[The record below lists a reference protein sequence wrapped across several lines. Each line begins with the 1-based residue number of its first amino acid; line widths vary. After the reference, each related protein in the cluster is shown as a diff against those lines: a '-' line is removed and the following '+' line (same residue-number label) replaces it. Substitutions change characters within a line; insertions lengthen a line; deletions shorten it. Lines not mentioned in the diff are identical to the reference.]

1 MKKYIFYMC
10 ILFACFVALPAA
22 VLAAGTGSAALS
34 VHNNNVDVSLELPEG
49 TAGKITSLRMQLR
62 VSPVSGTMEQPVFT
76 FKDTVKS
83 YVKDASVNKQKDGS
97 YIVDIIISGKSSGE
111 IFGNSNG
118 GGIGTV
124 TVNPTSKSY
133 QIKLE
138 VMSQDKDSN
147 TPGIKYVGSSGL
159 KEEILPLADTNPVTV
174 SSNGGTTAP
183 SDKPDTGTNQPPN
196 VTGTNP
202 VTNINVGRN
211 ILNVSCKAGSK
222 KVYFKWQ
229 KNEKADGY
237 VLYEYDKK
245 TKQDKI
251 VATITDANKT
261 SYSKSFK
268 NATKYLFRMRPFKT
282 ASDGSRIYGDY
293 SPVVSIKVPPAG
305 VKGFSASKT
314 KSKVTLSWKKMSSAK
329 GYKIYKSSKKNGK
342 YSMIKRIK
350 KNSRVKYTDSR
361 VNGGQTYYY
370 KIRAYVKGEQKR
382 IMDGKFSKVLK
393 VRVPR

>member
-1 MKKYIFYMC
+1 MKKYILYMC

-22 VLAAGTGSAALS
+22 AFAAETGRATLT
-34 VHNNNVDVSLELPEG
+34 VQNNNVDVSLELPEG
-49 TAGKITSLRMQLR
+49 KAVQITSLRMKMC
-62 VSPVSGTMEQPVFT
+62 VSVVSGTMEQPAFK
-76 FKDTVKS
+76 FKDTIKS
-83 YVKDASVNKQKDGS
+83 YLKDASVTKQKDGS
-97 YIVDIIISGKSSGE
+97 YIVDVIISGKNSGE
-111 IFGNSNG
+111 IFDNSNG

-124 TVNPTSKSY
+124 AVNPTSRSY
-133 QIKLE
+133 QIKVE

-147 TPGIKYVGSSGL
+147 TPGIKYVGGSGL
-159 KEEILPLADTNPVTV
+159 KEEIMPLANTNPVMV
-174 SSNGGTTAP
+174 SSNGNTPP

-202 VTNINVGRN
+202 AENINVGRN

-305 VKGFSASKT
+305 VKGFLASKT

-329 GYKIYKSSKKNGK
+329 GYKLYKSSRKNGK

>member
-1 MKKYIFYMC
+1 MKKFILYMC

-22 VLAAGTGSAALS
+22 AFAAETGSASLI
-34 VHNNNVDVSLELPEG
+34 VQNNNVDVSLELPEG
-49 TAGKITSLRMQLR
+49 KAGRITSLRMQLS
-62 VSPVSGTMEQPVFT
+62 VSALSGTMEQPTFK
-76 FKDTVKS
+76 FKDTIKS
-83 YVKDASVNKQKDGS
+83 YVKDASVTKQKDGS
-97 YIVDIIISGKSSGE
+97 YIVDVIISGKNSGE
-111 IFGNSNG
+111 IFDSSNG

-124 TVNPTSKSY
+124 AVNPTSKSY
-133 QIKLE
+133 QIKIE

-159 KEEILPLADTNPVTV
+159 KEEIMPLANTNPVTV
-174 SSNGGTTAP
+174 SSNGGTQSP
-183 SDKPDTGTNQPPN
+183 SDKPNTGTNQPLS
-196 VTGTNP
+196 VTNP
-202 VTNINVGRN
+202 TTNINIGRN
-211 ILNVSCKAGSK
+211 ILTVSCKAGSK

-245 TKQDKI
+245 TKQDKL
-251 VATITDANKT
+251 VATITDVNKT

-268 NATKYLFRMRPFKT
+268 NSTKYLFRMRPFKT

-293 SPVVSIKVPPAG
+293 SPVVSIKVPPAS
-305 VKGFSASKT
+305 VKGLSASKA
-314 KSKVTLSWKKMSSAK
+314 KAKVTLSWKKMSSAK
-329 GYKIYKSSKKNGK
+329 GYKIYRSSKKNGK

-370 KIRAYVKGEQKR
+370 KVRAYVKGEQKR
-382 IMDGKFSKVLK
+382 IMDGKFSKAIK